1 MHAEKIS
8 RPMFT
13 SWLAKWYNKDV
24 IKVVTGIRRCG
35 KTMLFELFKDELRTK
50 GIPEKQIISI
60 NFESPFLPDFPTW
73 RTAWNFIKAK
83 VDPTLKTY
91 IFLDEVQLVPDF
103 ERLVDGI
110 YSLKNFDVYITGSNA
125 KFLSGELATFLTG
138 RYVEIRLQPLSF
150 AEYSSLFPKQHA
162 DDIMR
167 NYMAF
172 GGFPFAALLDANSQS
187 QTDYLTGILDT
198 IVYKDII
205 ARNGYRDVA
214 TLRRLVKFLADNIG
228 NLYSVNKIVGT
239 LKNEGLSVPHAT
251 LDAYT
256 ESLCETYL
264 FDRVSRYN
272 IKGRDILRTNAKYY
286 LADTGL
292 RRLLLADKPSDQG
305 RILENIIY
313 LELKR
318 RYREVFVGTLGAN
331 EIDFVARENA
341 IPHYYQV
348 ALTTREEST
357 LLRELAPLKAIRDN
371 HPKTL
376 LTLDR
381 DPPANFDG
389 IKKINAIDFLLDPK
403 SIEPL

>member
-1 MHAEKIS
+1 MYAERIA
-8 RPMFT
+8 RPMST
-13 SWLAKWYNKDV
+13 SWLGKWCNKDV

-50 GIPEKQIISI
+50 GISEQQIISI
-60 NFESPFLPDFPTW
+60 NFESPLLPDFPTW
-73 RTAWNFIKAK
+73 RTAWEFIKAK
-83 VDPTLKTY
+83 VDPGLKTY
-91 IFLDEVQLVPDF
+91 VFLDEVQLVPEF

-150 AEYSSLFPKQHA
+150 AEYSSLFPERHS

-167 NYMAF
+167 NYMTF

-187 QTDYLTGILDT
+187 QNDYLSGILDT

-214 TLRRLVKFLADNIG
+214 TLRRLIKFLADNIG
-228 NLYSVNKIVGT
+228 NLYSVNKIVGI

-264 FDRVSRYN
+264 FDRVSRYD

-305 RILENIIY
+305 RILENVIY

-318 RYREVFVGTLGAN
+318 RYHEVFVGTLGTN
-331 EIDFVARENA
+331 EIDFVAFENA
-341 IPHYYQV
+341 APHYYQV

-389 IKKINAIDFLLDPK
+389 IRKINAIDFLLDPK
-403 SIEPL
+403 SIETL